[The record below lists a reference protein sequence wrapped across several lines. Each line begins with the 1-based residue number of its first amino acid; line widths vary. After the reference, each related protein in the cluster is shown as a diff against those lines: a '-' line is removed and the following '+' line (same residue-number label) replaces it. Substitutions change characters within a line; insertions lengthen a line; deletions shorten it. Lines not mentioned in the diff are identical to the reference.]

1 MEDYSETMM
10 LKRLA
15 SHGRDLVHVADKGFA
30 RLRNRA
36 GEIIAGRDWGLED
49 QKSVVEVQG
58 WVKLVMRERGKLVPG
73 SHREGHNIWTN
84 TGREFL
90 AMLMSLETPPMVP
103 FRQDR
108 IQYIGVGIGSQIEDA
123 SVQGLVQPVEF
134 STNLFLAT
142 LDIPPSF
149 PLLPT
154 RTTVRYHKLFSESEI
169 TIGAGEVTISEIGLF
184 TNGDPNAVP
193 IYNPG
198 SRNKTIAV
206 AAQQAPV
213 AYKTFDPVT
222 KKDSLQL
229 EVSWEIRF

>member
-1 MEDYSETMM
+1 M
-10 LKRLA
+10 LKNLVSR
-15 SHGRDLVHVADKGFA
+15 GKDLVQVADKGFA

-36 GEIIAGRDWGLED
+36 GEIVAGREWGQDLD
-49 QKSVVEVQG
+49 KPVVQVKG
-58 WVKLVMRERGKLVPG
+58 WVKMLMRERGKIVPG

-84 TGREFL
+84 TGREYL
-90 AMLMSLETPPMVP
+90 AMLMSIETGPATA

-108 IQYIGVGIGSQIEDA
+108 VQYIGVGTGSQVEDA
-123 SVQGLVQPVEF
+123 GVIGLVQPVEYA
-134 STNLFLAT
+134 TNLFLAPI
-142 LDIPPSF
+142 DVPPTF

-154 RTTVRYHKLFSESEI
+154 RTTVRYHRLFGETEI
-169 TIGAGEVTISEIGLF
+169 TIGGGEVTISEVGLF

-193 IYNPG
+193 VYNPG
-198 SRNKTIAV
+198 SRDRTIAV